1 MGSLIGSSERTTHEN
16 IYGLLNGM
24 PLGLEDRKINLAT
37 QLDLFVLK

>member
-24 PLGLEDRKINLAT
+24 SLRQEYGTIM
-37 QLDLFVLK
+37 

>member
-1 MGSLIGSSERTTHEN
+1 MEYVKDITSHEN